1 MSSTTMEPGAAPAAR
16 AARRPRRGNVVE
28 RYALIGVW
36 AIVAV
41 VFCFA
46 VPDVFPK
53 TDTLQTV
60 FGTQSVLLVLALGL
74 IFPLITGQFDLSIAS
89 VLTLSSML
97 VAILNAQHGWPLIP
111 AIVVA
116 LAAGL
121 LVGCVNAAL
130 IVGVGVDSFIVTL
143 GTSTLLTGLVQ
154 LIGNSQTISGV
165 SNDLVRVTTTTQ
177 FLDISLSF
185 WFALVL
191 CVIVWFLLARTPL
204 GRRLLVV
211 GRGPEVA
218 RLSGMATMRLSAGA
232 LIACSF
238 FAALGGVIAV
248 GTQGGA
254 DPSSGASFLLP
265 AFAAVYLGGTAIT
278 PGRFNVWGTFVAVYF
293 LVTGIT
299 GLQFLGVDSYVQQL
313 FYGGALV
320 VAVVLARLVRRH
332 RERAAAAAA

>member
-1 MSSTTMEPGAAPAAR
+1 MNATATTVDPATSGSPR
-16 AARRPRRGNVVE
+16 ARRLRRGNFVE

-36 AIVAV
+36 IVLAIVL
-41 VFCFA
+41 CFA
-46 VPDVFPK
+46 VPDVFPQ

-97 VAILNAQHGWPLIP
+97 VAILNSQHGWPLLL
-111 AIVVA
+111 AIAAA

-121 LVGCVNAAL
+121 LVGAINAAL
-130 IVGVGVDSFIVTL
+130 VVGVGVDSFIVTL
-143 GTSTLLTGLVQ
+143 GTSTILVGLVQ
-154 LIGNSQTISGV
+154 LISDSQTISGV
-165 SNDLVRVTTTTQ
+165 SSDLVSVTTTTQ
-177 FLDISLSF
+177 FLNISLSF

-191 CVIVWFLLARTPL
+191 CLIVWFLLARTPL

-218 RLSGMATMRLSAGA
+218 RLSGMATVRLRAGA
-232 LIACSF
+232 LIACSG
-238 FAALGGVIAV
+238 FAALAGVIAV

-265 AFAAVYLGGTAIT
+265 AFAAVFLGGTAIT

-299 GLQFLGVDSYVQQL
+299 GLQFLGVDNYVQQL

-320 VAVVLARLVRRH
+320 VAVVLARLVRRQ
-332 RERAAAAAA
+332 RERAAAAA